1 MAPTL
6 KQFKKAKWIE
16 DFNEKDYDII
26 VVWRVDDIKQNII
39 DMYESDEESAN
50 LLVTTL
56 GGANARQRILHDH
69 LTDEDIITYLTKLA
83 PLKYYEDDI
92 SITGKLVNISNFIM
106 YDDKF
111 INELNIYK
119 INFNAKKIWLAA
131 SDLT

>member
-6 KQFKKAKWIE
+6 KQLKKAKWIE
-16 DFNEKDYDII
+16 DFNENDYDII

-39 DMYESDEESAN
+39 DMYEEDDASAR

-56 GGANARQRILHDH
+56 GGANAKQRILHDH

-92 SITGKLVNISNFIM
+92 TITGKLVNISNYLM
-106 YDDKF
+106 YDDKS
-111 INELNIYK
+111 INELYIYK
-119 INFNAKKIWLAA
+119 INFNAKKIWLVAG
-131 SDLT
+131 DLT